1 VRSLFVVLKRNKHL
15 TYKQPMEIMHEAGVL
30 GHVVVIRK
38 DGTDG
43 GKFPVTDDI
52 LIGRLEDC
60 HVRINLSTVSRRH
73 AILRV
78 DEEGSILLKNCSK
91 TNPTL
96 LNKEALWAQ
105 DERLVN
111 DQDVICIGERYFRWE
126 RTTQQHLKEKA
137 IAVRSPQPV
146 LKESQQSLT
155 TPVRDAIKA
164 RRMATPAPGATE
176 PSHPALPTPMRKE
189 IHSRPIVV
197 EPVDLLK
204 PASTPL
210 RDAIIAKWTNFFA
223 EKRVAESPSS
233 PVLNNEHHQELA
245 VSPIE
250 VEKGYSSTE
259 EGKFSSDTGERESYA
274 HGMNTPCQRVLIEN
288 IDIHPNIALDESM
301 DVDTPRQHTPKYI
314 DSNDTP
320 ATTNAIFANTPKEEC
335 GEGRLQI
342 SPKTSSSIT
351 ATPMEYGALQRMFK
365 TPKETLSFTPVCDG
379 IKELFVSPQAEKASA
394 QPSPSLEVG
403 EDVTRATED
412 EQLADNVDSEN
423 TITIS
428 NPGEEIEAKPARRRS
443 SRLSSASIKPIN
455 LEEES
460 TLFSKEE
467 SRRVSAESMSSFT
480 PDEQPSEYERDS
492 HRLSV
497 SSIASST
504 IDEDVNEK
512 PRRRSSRR
520 LSTKLMESDLK
531 ETSSPVVATTTQRR
545 RSRRISMSSN
555 NAKDGEEEKKKPAAS
570 RRRSR
575 RLSAAS
581 ILEPSGGDSDSPP
594 TEPSTEAETST
605 TTTDSSQQEEDTK
618 FSTREEFP
626 INMEFIMSCKKGTV
640 IEALDFDDDE
650 ECFIFFNAL
659 VVGRPTKTKG
669 VPIKWSDS
677 KGNAS
682 GRTVH
687 TKYCRPF
694 KSTKKLLPDVI
705 EEINEEEE
713 QESIPDFSTLRVVDL
728 QKELKSR
735 GLLTRGRKAELI
747 ERLEEFYAQ
756 N

>member
-1 VRSLFVVLKRNKHL
+1 
-15 TYKQPMEIMHEAGVL
+15 MHEAGVL

-379 IKELFVSPQAEKASA
+379 IKELFVSPQAEKVSA

-555 NAKDGEEEKKKPAAS
+555 NAKDGEEEKRSQQHLEEEAAVCLQPRFWS
-570 RRRSR
+570 QAGVILIHHLQSLLRKRKLL
-575 RLSAAS
+575 RL
-581 ILEPSGGDSDSPP
+581 PP
-594 TEPSTEAETST
+594 TAHNKKKIQNFLLAKNFRLTW
-605 TTTDSSQQEEDTK
+605 SSL
-618 FSTREEFP
+618 
-626 INMEFIMSCKKGTV
+626 CHAKK
-640 IEALDFDDDE
+640 A
-650 ECFIFFNAL
+650 
-659 VVGRPTKTKG
+659 R
-669 VPIKWSDS
+669 
-677 KGNAS
+677 
-682 GRTVH
+682 
-687 TKYCRPF
+687 
-694 KSTKKLLPDVI
+694 
-705 EEINEEEE
+705 
-713 QESIPDFSTLRVVDL
+713 
-728 QKELKSR
+728 
-735 GLLTRGRKAELI
+735 
-747 ERLEEFYAQ
+747 
-756 N
+756 